1 MNQAELEL
9 NYIRLRERYDTLFAQ
24 FEKLNDIHNQVC
36 EERDAL
42 RTELQEMTDAYNW
55 VANRRQR
62 SIENMD
68 I

>member
-9 NYIRLRERYDTLFAQ
+9 ALIRLRTRNDALFAQ
-24 FEKLNDIHNQVC
+24 LEQLTEIHNRVC
-36 EERDAL
+36 AERDGL

-62 SIENMD
+62 SIDNME